1 MIYKSMYAYR
11 SVQTSIFVTIAII
24 YFYISSVASIWRKLL
39 MKINI
44 QKYTKL
50 KLKSKS
56 YW

>member
-11 SVQTSIFVTIAII
+11 SVQTSIIVTIAII

-56 YW
+56 HW